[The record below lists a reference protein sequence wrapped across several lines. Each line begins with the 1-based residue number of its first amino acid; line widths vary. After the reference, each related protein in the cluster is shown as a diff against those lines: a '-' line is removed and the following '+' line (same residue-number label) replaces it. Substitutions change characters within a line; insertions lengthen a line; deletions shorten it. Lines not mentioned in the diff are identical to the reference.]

1 MLFHRS
7 PDIETGTTADRAA
20 SAAVGLA
27 DAPARRTFDRLR
39 MAGLS
44 TDEAANLTAHL
55 AGLRIGRRPWTVAE
69 IERLRFLRS
78 LVETG
83 RLSR

>member
-1 MLFHRS
+1 MRFHQSTRS
-7 PDIETGTTADRAA
+7 AVESPAEHPP
-20 SAAVGLA
+20 AAVA
-27 DAPARRTFDRLR
+27 TVPARRTFNRLR

-44 TDEAANLTAHL
+44 TDEAGNLTAHL
-55 AGLRIGRRPWTVAE
+55 AGLRIARQPWTVAE

-83 RLSR
+83 RLSS